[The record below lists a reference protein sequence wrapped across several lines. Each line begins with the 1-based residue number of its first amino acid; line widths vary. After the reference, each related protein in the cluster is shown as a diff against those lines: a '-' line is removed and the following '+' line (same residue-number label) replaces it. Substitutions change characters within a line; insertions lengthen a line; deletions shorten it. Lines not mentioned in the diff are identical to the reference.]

1 MQEYGVCQEYPTFT
15 DLEELIKNIQDV
27 VSLLIQDGGITPEE
41 AVQQIKDNTSH
52 LF

>member
-1 MQEYGVCQEYPTFT
+1 MY
-15 DLEELIKNIQDV
+15 